1 MTPIV
6 WLPLI
11 VPFLAV
17 HAARRV
23 AAALEPVRAVQL
35 LTATAVGLAASSS
48 AALLLLVIPGASY
61 LPVVAVLGELA
72 KPLTVGPP
80 SMAVAISVAAAGLL
94 AWRGGAAVTALRRL
108 RADLRRAR
116 LLVEGGDSELAVLQD
131 GHPDA
136 YALPGKPGRPGRIVV
151 TTGMLGALDPDE
163 REALFA
169 HERAHLRGRHHLVLG
184 TAELATL
191 FHPALTTLREPLAY
205 ALERAADEAAAEA
218 VGDRRLVGRAIGRAA
233 LAGRTAPAPVTR
245 RPLTALA
252 AAAGPVPRRVA
263 ALLGG
268 TPDSAP
274 RTTGPCRFVAAALL
288 ACVALSGVS
297 AIGAADSLHRTI
309 EIAQGEY
316 PHD

>member
-6 WLPLI
+6 WLPLLI
-11 VPFLAV
+11 PFLAV
-17 HAARRV
+17 PAARRV
-23 AAALEPVRAVQL
+23 AAALEPGRAVRL
-35 LTATAVGLAASSS
+35 LTATAVGLAASSV
-48 AALLLLVIPGASY
+48 AALLLLVVPGASY
-61 LPVVAVLGELA
+61 LPVVAVIGELA
-72 KPLTVGPP
+72 EPLTVGPP
-80 SMAVAISVAAAGLL
+80 SVAVAVAVAAAGLL
-94 AWRGGAAVTALRRL
+94 AWRGGAAAAAVLRL

-116 LLVEGGDSELAVLQD
+116 LVVDGGDSELVVLPD

-136 YALPGKPGRPGRIVV
+136 YALPGRPGRPGRIVV
-151 TTGMLGALDPDE
+151 TTGMLNVLDPDE

-184 TAELATL
+184 AAELATL
-191 FHPALTTLREPLAY
+191 FHPVLTALREPLAY

-233 LAGRTAPAPVTR
+233 LAGRTAPR
-245 RPLTALA
+245 RPLAALA

-263 ALLGG
+263 ALLGR
-268 TPDSAP
+268 TPDPAP
-274 RTTGPCRFVAAALL
+274 RTTRTCRCVAAVLL
-288 ACVALSGVS
+288 ACVALSGAT

-309 EIAQGEY
+309 EIAQGEH